1 MLVCV
6 SPFYNFFFVFSYF
19 LGITPLPFVNMN
31 RKHETK
37 RRIEGRQKK
46 RKDDTTQLK
55 RGAKVCVLLK
65 GKTLSFYY
73 RYFTFFGVFLV

>member
-1 MLVCV
+1 MNACVCV
-6 SPFYNFFFVFSYF
+6 SFLQFFFLFF
-19 LGITPLPFVNMN
+19 GITPLPFVNMN

-37 RRIEGRQKK
+37 RRIEGRQKERK

-73 RYFTFFGVFLV
+73 RYLTFFGVFLL